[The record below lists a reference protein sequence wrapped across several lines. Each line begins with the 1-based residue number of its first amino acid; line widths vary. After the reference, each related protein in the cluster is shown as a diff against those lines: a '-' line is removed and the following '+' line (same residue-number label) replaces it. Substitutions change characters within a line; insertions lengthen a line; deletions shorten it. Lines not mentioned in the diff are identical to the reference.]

1 MAPRRGALAQ
11 ARPAERGRAWSAI
24 GETPMALVPSNPAQ
38 AGLEPRHSLPRG
50 DGDARGIEPRASP
63 SGPARGGSSLGP
75 DTAFRGERHNPMP
88 MNHLFSLLRPRGIS
102 LRRQLLIWLLLPQ
115 AVLWIAGG
123 IATYK
128 LAAGYANLAIDA
140 SLSQASRALARQ
152 LKPIG
157 DGLLIDFPRA
167 AQDVLEADPSDRLLY
182 TVSTPPGQFI
192 LGNENLNVSTA
203 RNITNPRLN
212 DPYYYDAVLQ
222 PSSTRNGVE
231 NVRAAA
237 LYLAYGESKAGRQT
251 MLVQVARNSANR
263 EALTRRILFDTLL
276 PLSVLI
282 LLMSG
287 IVWAGIRAG
296 LAPLNRLRGEVE
308 ARAPGDLTP
317 LKLDS
322 APKELQSLARAL
334 NDLLASVERNV
345 VAQKRFIGDAAHQ
358 LRTPLAGLKSQTEL
372 ALQSSSDPEQRTR
385 LELVHLSATRSA
397 HLVTQLLTLARADP
411 ESTRVQ
417 DRTAFDLRLFA
428 HEVVAEYVPRA
439 LKLGID
445 LGMNE
450 RCNAPVPVR
459 ANALLLREA
468 LANLL
473 DNAIHYAGKY
483 AEVTVHVHADAD
495 HAWLEVEDTGP
506 GIAEADRERAME
518 RFVRITE
525 GGNGCGLGLAI
536 VKEIVERHA
545 GQVRLE
551 DAVPRGLKVVVRLPV
566 AKHEG

>member
-1 MAPRRGALAQ
+1 MKRF
-11 ARPAERGRAWSAI
+11 
-24 GETPMALVPSNPAQ
+24 
-38 AGLEPRHSLPRG
+38 
-50 DGDARGIEPRASP
+50 
-63 SGPARGGSSLGP
+63 LG
-75 DTAFRGERHNPMP
+75 F
-88 MNHLFSLLRPRGIS
+88 LRPSGIS
-102 LRRQLLIWLLLPQ
+102 LRRQLLVWLLLPQ

-128 LAAGYANLAIDA
+128 LASGYANLAIDA

-192 LGNENLNVSTA
+192 LGNENLSNA
-203 RNITNPRLN
+203 KAIANPRLN
-212 DPYYYDAVLQ
+212 DAYYYDVVLQ
-222 PSSTRNGVE
+222 PNSTRPGLEHMRV
-231 NVRAAA
+231 AA
-237 LYLAYGESKAGRQT
+237 LYLAYGESKGARQM

-263 EALTRRILFDTLL
+263 EALTRSILFDTLL
-276 PLSVLI
+276 PLSGLI
-282 LLMSG
+282 LLMSM
-287 IVWAGIRAG
+287 IVSAGIRAG

-317 LKLDS
+317 LRLES
-322 APKELQSLARAL
+322 APEELQSLARAL

-372 ALQSSSDPEQRTR
+372 ALQATTEPEQRTR
-385 LELVHLSATRSA
+385 LERVHLSATRSA

-411 ESTRVQ
+411 ESTMVQ
-417 DRTAFDLRLFA
+417 DRTCFDLQRFA
-428 HEVVAEYVPRA
+428 NDVVAEWVPRA
-439 LKLGID
+439 LKCGVD

-450 RCNAPVPVR
+450 RYQAVVPVR

-473 DNAIHYAGKY
+473 DAIHYAGRN
-483 AEVTVHVHADAD
+483 AEVTVLVRADTDYAY
-495 HAWLEVEDTGP
+495 LEVEDTGP

-518 RFVRITE
+518 RFVRITDA
-525 GGNGCGLGLAI
+525 GNGCGLGLPI

-545 GQVRLE
+545 GQVSLE
-551 DAVPRGLKVVVRLPV
+551 AAAPRGLRVIVRLQVAPV
-566 AKHEG
+566 M